1 MRSRWTLMLM
11 VCLPLAV
18 ACTAA
23 EEPTPAEE
31 IVLESNEDK
40 ILYTMGVA
48 LSRNVAGFDLTPEEL
63 ALIQAGFEDGS
74 LNREPRVSPEEWGP
88 RIQTMLQ
95 ERLAA
100 ITEREKE
107 AGAAFVAEAANE
119 EGAETL
125 ESGLVY
131 RELAPGSGDSPAS
144 TDRVR
149 LHYHG
154 TLRDGSVFDSS
165 RDGESPEPATFSLD
179 GVIPCFTEGVQKMKV
194 GGTSLLTCPTDLAY
208 GERGSPPKIRPG
220 AALRFE
226 VELLE
231 VLPPETPAAQ
241 TPATSPQ
248 VP

>member
-1 MRSRWTLMLM
+1 MLM

-18 ACTAA
+18 ACAAA
-23 EEPTPAEE
+23 EKPAPAEE
-31 IVLESNEDK
+31 IVLESDEDK

-48 LSRNVAGFDLTPEEL
+48 LSRNVAGFDLTPDEL

-74 LNREPRVSPEEWGP
+74 LDRDLRVPPEEWAP

-95 ERLAA
+95 GRMAA

-107 AGAAFVAEAANE
+107 AGVAFVAEAAKE
-119 EGAETL
+119 AGAETL

-131 RELAPGSGDSPAS
+131 RELEPGTGASPAA

-165 RDGESPEPATFSLD
+165 REGENPEPATFSLS

-194 GGTSLLTCPTDLAY
+194 GGKSLLTCPSDLAY
-208 GERGSPPKIRPG
+208 GERGSAPKIRPG
-220 AALRFE
+220 AALQFE
-226 VELLE
+226 IELLE
-231 VLPPETPAAQ
+231 VLASEEPAAE